1 MNSRLTKS
9 KNDRII
15 EGVCGGLAEYF
26 SIDPVLV
33 RFIFV
38 ILIFVNWITILLYL
52 ILVIIMPKA
61 DNIDQSPK
69 ETIIENAQEFGE
81 RVKDAGEG
89 LSSAIM
95 KKSGEQHRSLWP
107 GIFLVLLGA
116 FYLLDNLHMIDW
128 IDKHLLW
135 PVIIIGIGVWLLI
148 KRKA

>member
-69 ETIIENAQEFGE
+69 ETIIENAQEFGG
-81 RVKDAGEG
+81 RVKYAGEG

-107 GIFLVLLGA
+107 SIFLVLLGA
-116 FYLLDNLHMIDW
+116 FFLLDNLHMIDW

-148 KRKA
+148 K